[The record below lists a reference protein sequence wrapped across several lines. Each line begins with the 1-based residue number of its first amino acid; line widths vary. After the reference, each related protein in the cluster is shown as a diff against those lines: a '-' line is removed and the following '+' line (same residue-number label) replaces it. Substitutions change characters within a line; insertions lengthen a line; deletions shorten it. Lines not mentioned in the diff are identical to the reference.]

1 MATSAE
7 LWSNYMELQRQANV
21 SPDSFYNK
29 SFVDRINDAQKNI
42 DLMVEEKNQADSKRM
57 QAQDAYDTFDG
68 QMRNYSSMQDEA
80 ENKYGVTTAMEN
92 YEKSKYA
99 VAAMEQTLSS
109 LPSTINRTSNVVMSQ
124 QRRELAYNTQA
135 NKWEQSMR
143 TKQAITDVNKEVWD
157 NARKM
162 SNEYA
167 QQLYGEQEK
176 TREALSLAWSTST
189 SEYQKSI
196 DRWQDARMLLTE
208 LKSDYRSWQWQQA
221 SIANAYARA
230 KAQDAFNQYIFQYNK
245 EMQNRLETYAMQQAA
260 SDYRI
265 AQIKEQAAQR
275 RADSYLNYQEKQSQA
290 NVAKSMS
297 DNLGIL
303 GRYAYLYGK

>member
-143 TKQAITDVNKEVWD
+143 TKQAITDVNKDVWD

-167 QQLYGEQEK
+167 QQLYGEQES
-176 TREALSLAWSTST
+176 TREALSLQWSNAT

-196 DRWQDARMLLTE
+196 DRWQDARTMLTE

-230 KAQDAFNQYIFQYNK
+230 KAQDAFNQYMLQYNK
-245 EMQNRLETYAMQQAA
+245 EMQSRLETYAMEQAA

-265 AQIKEQAAQR
+265 AQIHEQAAQR
-275 RADSYLNYQEKQSQA
+275 RANSYLNYQEKQSQA

>member
-1 MATSAE
+1 MATSAQ
-7 LWSNYMELQRQANV
+7 LWSNYMQLQRQANV

-29 SFVDRINDAQKNI
+29 SFVDRMNDAQKNI

-80 ENKYGVTTAMEN
+80 ENKFGVTTAMEN

-99 VAAMEQTLSS
+99 VAAMEQTLTA

-162 SNEYA
+162 SNEFA

-176 TREALSLAWSTST
+176 TREALSLQWSTAT
-189 SEYQKSI
+189 SEYQRSI
-196 DRWQDARMLLTE
+196 DRWQSARVLLDE
-208 LKSDYRSWQWQQA
+208 IQSDYRSWQWQKA
-221 SIANAYARA
+221 NIANAYARA
-230 KAQDAFNQYIFQYNK
+230 KAQDAFNQYILQSNK
-245 EMQNRLETYAMQQAA
+245 EMQSRLENYEMQQAA
-260 SDYRI
+260 SDYRM
-265 AQIKEQAAQR
+265 AKTREEAAQR
-275 RADSYLNYQEKQSQA
+275 RANSYLNYQEKQKDA
-290 NVAKSMS
+290 NLAKSIS

-303 GRYAYLYGK
+303 GRLAYLSGK

>member
-21 SPDSFYNK
+21 SPDSFYNQ
-29 SFVDRINDAQKNI
+29 SFVDRMNDAQKNI

-80 ENKYGVTTAMEN
+80 ENKFGVTTAMEN
-92 YEKSKYA
+92 YEKAKYA
-99 VAAMEQTLSS
+99 VASMEQTLSA
-109 LPSTINRTSNVVMSQ
+109 LPSTMNATSNVVMSQ
-124 QRRELAYNTQA
+124 QRRELAYNTMA
-135 NKWEQSMR
+135 NKWESNML
-143 TKQAITDVNKEVWD
+143 KQQEITDVNKEAWD
-157 NARKM
+157 NARK
-162 SNEYA
+162 SANEHA
-167 QQLYGEQEK
+167 QWLYGEQEK
-176 TREALSLAWSTST
+176 TRQALSLAWSTST
-189 SEYQKSI
+189 SEYQRAI
-196 DRWQDARMLLTE
+196 DRWNNAQTLLADI
-208 LKSDYRSWQWQQA
+208 KSDYRSWQWQEA
-221 SIANAYARA
+221 NKANAYARA
-230 KAQDAFNQYIFQYNK
+230 KAQDAFNDYIFQYNR
-245 EMQNRLETYAMQQAA
+245 EMQNMLDSYAASQAA
-260 SDYRI
+260 SNYRI
-265 AQIKEQAAQR
+265 AQIQEQTAQR

>member
-80 ENKYGVTTAMEN
+80 ENKFGVTTAMEN

-162 SNEYA
+162 SNEFA
-167 QQLYGEQEK
+167 QQLYGEQES
-176 TREALSLAWSTST
+176 TREALSLQWSNAT

-208 LKSDYRSWQWQQA
+208 LKSDYLLPAIAHHTRLLVQPRLNCATTPMGATVVGTSTQRLPTDPMLRGLMRSLRERARHSLKRLSAYMDA
-221 SIANAYARA
+221 SAEQIAEY
-230 KAQDAFNQYIFQYNK
+230 KTK
-245 EMQNRLETYAMQQAA
+245 C
-260 SDYRI
+260 
-265 AQIKEQAAQR
+265 
-275 RADSYLNYQEKQSQA
+275 
-290 NVAKSMS
+290 NVLKRCSC
-297 DNLGIL
+297 DGGFVQVL
-303 GRYAYLYGK
+303 

>member
-265 AQIKEQAAQR
+265 SQIHEQAAQR

>member
-99 VAAMEQTLSS
+99 VAAMEQTLSA

-124 QRRELAYNTQA
+124 ERRELAYNTQA

-162 SNEYA
+162 SNAFA
-167 QQLYGEQEK
+167 QQLYGEQES
-176 TREALSLAWSTST
+176 TREALSLQWSNAT

-196 DRWQDARMLLTE
+196 DRWQDARTLLSDI
-208 LKSDYRSWQWQQA
+208 KSDYRSWQWQQA

-230 KAQDAFNQYIFQYNK
+230 KAQDAFNDYLRQFDRELQD
-245 EMQNRLETYAMQQAA
+245 RLESYAKNQAV
-260 SDYRI
+260 SDKRMKDI
-265 AQIKEQAAQR
+265 REQASKR
-275 RADSYLNYQEKQSQA
+275 RADNYIKYQQRQSEA
-290 NVAKSMS
+290 NFAKSLS
-297 DNLGIL
+297 DNYGIL
-303 GRYAYLYGK
+303 GRYAYLYGE

>member
-80 ENKYGVTTAMEN
+80 ENKFGVTTAMEN

-124 QRRELAYNTQA
+124 ERRELAYNTQA
-135 NKWEQSMR
+135 NKWEQTMR

-162 SNEYA
+162 SNEFA
-167 QQLYGEQEK
+167 QQLYGEQES
-176 TREALSLAWSTST
+176 TRESLSLQWSNAT

-196 DRWQDARMLLTE
+196 DRWQDARTLLSDI
-208 LKSDYRSWQWQQA
+208 KSDYRSWQWQQA

-230 KAQDAFNQYIFQYNK
+230 KAQDAFNDYLRQFDRELQD
-245 EMQNRLETYAMQQAA
+245 RLESYAKNQAVSDKRMEDIRERA
-260 SDYRI
+260 S
-265 AQIKEQAAQR
+265 QR
-275 RADSYLNYQEKQSQA
+275 RADNYIKYQQRQSDA
-290 NVAKSMS
+290 NFAKSLS
-297 DNLGIL
+297 NDYGIF

>member
-21 SPDSFYNK
+21 SPDSFYNQ
-29 SFVDRINDAQKNI
+29 SFVDRMNDAQKNI

-162 SNEYA
+162 SNEFA
-167 QQLYGEQEK
+167 QQLYGEQES
-176 TREALSLAWSTST
+176 TREALSLQWSNAT

-196 DRWQDARMLLTE
+196 DRWQDARLLLSE

-221 SIANAYARA
+221 NMASAYARA
-230 KAQDAFNQYIFQYNK
+230 KAQDAFNQYMFQYNK
-245 EMQNRLETYAMQQAA
+245 EMQSRLETYTMQQAA

-265 AQIKEQAAQR
+265 AQIQEQAAQR
-275 RADSYLNYQEKQSQA
+275 RADSYLNYQEKQNQA

>member
-68 QMRNYSSMQDEA
+68 QMRNYSSMQDEM
-80 ENKYGVTTAMEN
+80 ENKYGVQTAMDN

-99 VAAMEQTLSS
+99 VAAMEQSLAK
-109 LPSTINRTSNVVMSQ
+109 LPSTINANSNVVLTKDKME
-124 QRRELAYNTQA
+124 RIYNYEA
-135 NKWEQSMR
+135 NKWENNMR
-143 TKQAITDVNKEVWD
+143 TKQGIVDVNKQAWE
-157 NARKM
+157 NARKNANM
-162 SNEYA
+162 HAEAMYQA
-167 QQLYGEQEK
+167 QEDK
-176 TREALSLAWSTST
+176 RNALSLAWSEKRD
-189 SEYQKSI
+189 EYQRAI
-196 DRWQDARMLLTE
+196 DRWNDAQMLLADT
-208 LKSDYRSWQWQQA
+208 KSDYRSWQWQQA
-221 SIANAYARA
+221 NQANAYARA
-230 KAQDAFNQYIFQYNK
+230 KAQDAFNDYIFQYNR
-245 EMQNRLETYAMQQAA
+245 EMQNMLDSYAASQAA
-260 SDYRI
+260 SNYRI
-265 AQIKEQAAQR
+265 AQIQEQAAQR
-275 RADSYLNYQEKQSQA
+275 RANSYLNYQEKQSQA

-303 GRYAYLYGK
+303 GRYAYLYGR

>member
-29 SFVDRINDAQKNI
+29 SFVDRMNDAQKNI

-80 ENKYGVTTAMEN
+80 ENKFGVTTAMEN

-99 VAAMEQTLSS
+99 VAAMEQTLSA

-124 QRRELAYNTQA
+124 ERRELAYNTQA

-162 SNEYA
+162 SNEFA
-167 QQLYGEQEK
+167 QQLYGEQES
-176 TREALSLAWSTST
+176 TREALSLQWSNAT

-196 DRWQDARMLLTE
+196 DRWQDARLLLTE

-221 SIANAYARA
+221 NIANAYARA
-230 KAQDAFNQYIFQYNK
+230 KAQDAFNDYLRQFDRELQD
-245 EMQNRLETYAMQQAA
+245 RLESYAMNQAA
-260 SDYRI
+260 SDKRMKEI
-265 AQIKEQAAQR
+265 REQASQR
-275 RADSYLNYQEKQSQA
+275 RADNFIKYEQRQSEA
-290 NVAKSMS
+290 NFAKNLS
-297 DNLGIL
+297 DNYGIL

>member
-99 VAAMEQTLSS
+99 VAAMEQTLTS

-124 QRRELAYNTQA
+124 ERRELAYNTQA

-162 SNEYA
+162 ANSFA
-167 QQLYGEQEK
+167 QQLYGQQES
-176 TREALSLAWSTST
+176 TREALSLQWSNAT

-196 DRWQDARMLLTE
+196 DRWQDARTLLAE
-208 LKSDYRSWQWQQA
+208 YKSDYRSWQWQQA

-230 KAQDAFNQYIFQYNK
+230 KAQDAFNDYLRQFDREIQD
-245 EMQNRLETYAMQQAA
+245 RLESYAMNQGAA
-260 SDYRI
+260 DKRMEAI
-265 AQIKEQAAQR
+265 REQAAQR
-275 RADSYLNYQEKQSQA
+275 RADSFVNYQQRQSQA
-290 NVAKSMS
+290 DFAKSLS
-297 DNLGIL
+297 DNYGIL

>member
-29 SFVDRINDAQKNI
+29 SFVDRMNDAQKNI

-57 QAQDAYDTFDG
+57 QAQDAYNTFDG

-80 ENKYGVTTAMEN
+80 ENKFGVTTAMEN

-124 QRRELAYNTQA
+124 ERRELAYNTQA

-196 DRWQDARMLLTE
+196 DRWQNARLLVQS
-208 LKSDYRSWQWQQA
+208 LQSDYRSWQWQQA
-221 SIANAYARA
+221 NIANAYARA
-230 KAQDAFNQYIFQYNK
+230 KAQDAFNSWAL
-245 EMQNRLETYAMQQAA
+245 QNQRELQSIYERSAMQTAA

-265 AQIKEQAAQR
+265 AKIKEEAAQK
-275 RADSYLNYQEKQSQA
+275 RANSYLNYQEKQSQA
-290 NVAKSMS
+290 NVAKAMS
-297 DNLGIL
+297 DNFGIL
-303 GRYAYLYGK
+303 GRYAYLTSK

>member
-1 MATSAE
+1 MATSAQ
-7 LWSNYMELQRQANV
+7 LWSNYMQLQRQANV

-29 SFVDRINDAQKNI
+29 SFVDRMNDAQKNI

-80 ENKYGVTTAMEN
+80 ENKFGVTTAMEN

-99 VAAMEQTLSS
+99 VAAMEQTLTA

-162 SNEYA
+162 SNEFA

-176 TREALSLAWSTST
+176 TREALSLQWSNAT
-189 SEYQKSI
+189 SEYQRSV
-196 DRWQDARMLLTE
+196 DRWQNARVLLDE
-208 LKSDYRSWQWQQA
+208 IQSDYRSWQWQKA
-221 SIANAYARA
+221 NIANAYARA
-230 KAQDAFNQYIFQYNK
+230 KAQDAFNQYILQSNK
-245 EMQNRLETYAMQQAA
+245 EMQSRLENYEMQQAA
-260 SDYRI
+260 SDYRM
-265 AQIKEQAAQR
+265 AKTREEAAQR
-275 RADSYLNYQEKQSQA
+275 RANSYLNYQEKQKDT
-290 NVAKSMS
+290 NLAKSIS

-303 GRYAYLYGK
+303 GRFAYLSGK

>member
-21 SPDSFYNK
+21 SPDSFYNQ
-29 SFVDRINDAQKNI
+29 SFVDRMNDAQKNI

-57 QAQDAYDTFDG
+57 QAQDAYNTFDG

-80 ENKYGVTTAMEN
+80 ENKFGVTTAMEN

-124 QRRELAYNTQA
+124 ARRELAYNTQA

-162 SNEYA
+162 SNEFA
-167 QQLYGEQEK
+167 QQLYGEQES
-176 TREALSLAWSTST
+176 TREALSLQWSNAT

-221 SIANAYARA
+221 NIANAYARA
-230 KAQDAFNQYIFQYNK
+230 KAQDAFSQYMLQYNK
-245 EMQNRLETYAMQQAA
+245 EMQGRLETYAMQQAA

-265 AQIKEQAAQR
+265 AQIQEQAAQR